1 MEKGYVTGFITLGSR
16 FESLFRYMRDKKK
29 EKMRKEEKRGGSLVY
44 VREHYN
50 KEVRQGVMGEVKK
63 ESMEILHQERKRK
76 QERIWTLNRSP
87 HGNKTAR
94 EQFGR
99 QVWQRTREIGWP
111 QEGKKD
117 PLARR
122 KERIQDRG
130 EYVSRKEKK
139 QVRV

>member
-1 MEKGYVTGFITLGSR
+1 
-16 FESLFRYMRDKKK
+16 
-29 EKMRKEEKRGGSLVY
+29 MRKEEKSGGSLFY

-50 KEVRQGVMGEVKK
+50 KEVRLGVMGEMKK

-99 QVWQRTREIGWP
+99 QVWQRTREIG
-111 QEGKKD
+111 GSHNMD
-117 PLARR
+117 PLVRR
-122 KERIQDRG
+122 KGIIQDRG
-130 EYVSRKEKK
+130 EYVNRKEKK
-139 QVRV
+139 RVGNW